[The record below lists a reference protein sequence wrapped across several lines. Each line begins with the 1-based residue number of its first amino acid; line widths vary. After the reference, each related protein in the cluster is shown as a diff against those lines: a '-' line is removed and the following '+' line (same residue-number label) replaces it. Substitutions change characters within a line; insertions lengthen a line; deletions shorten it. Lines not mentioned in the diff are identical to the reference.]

1 MRIKMALSVA
11 SILVT
16 QNLLLANE
24 TTKLDDVQVVTSAS
38 GYEQKIA
45 DAPASI
51 SVITQEDLQKKPY
64 VNLLDAVKDI
74 EGVDIGETNNK
85 TINGT
90 VSIRG
95 MGSDYTLILIDGK
108 KQNNSGDIY
117 PNSFEGAQLA
127 SIPPLS
133 LIERI
138 EVIRGPMST
147 LYGSDAMGGVI
158 NIITKKISKEW
169 TGAIGYAKTFQTDNA
184 YGNNDKTDVSIMG
197 PLIKDKLGLSLR
209 GSFYDQAKS
218 NPEYGKVYDL
228 NGVDRSKSND
238 NFGRGKGNVQNEN
251 WTFGTGLTFT
261 PSENHTIKAD
271 FDVAKQK
278 FDNKAYLTKN
288 GTTVY
293 PLGTGD
299 SLNTIWS
306 NQRVGY
312 ADTLRMEREQYSL
325 AWEADWA
332 VGKSTVGIHHIES
345 SNIGRSMPLTA
356 AQRLQI
362 AANKANNIASPHFT
376 GNWST
381 FALANADPAFR
392 ALMPRESRTLESTNT
407 TYSAKYELPLNSHYI
422 VVGTEFQDVSLK
434 DGIYGMS
441 QGRSGGK
448 KEYYQYGVF
457 AEDSWNIIDPLTLT
471 FGARYDKHEDFG
483 DNISPRTYATY
494 AINDNWT
501 IKGGVATGYKAP
513 KASDLQEGITGFGGQ
528 GTSPWIGN
536 PELKPEKSVSYEAAV
551 YYEHDN
557 KHNANLTI
565 FQNDF
570 KDKIDS
576 STSLKGS
583 AGAEWAELNSSYG
596 TLTQKQNVGKATIK
610 GIEAAGKFY
619 FLDNL
624 SIKANWTYLDSE
636 IKSDDRATNG
646 KPLRESPKH
655 MYSTTLDYQPIAKL
669 NTYIQYS
676 GEIDRFNTRYLS
688 GGEYKDLYYKNFS
701 TWNLGASYKF
711 NKDFTLIGRVNNL
724 FDKDYLEYDFTE
736 RVGTTNYYD
745 EYNNKPAGRNFWVSA
760 RYTF

>member
-38 GYEQKIA
+38 GYEQKIT

-74 EGVDIGETNNK
+74 EGVDIGETNDK
-85 TINGT
+85 TNNGT

-133 LIERI
+133 MIERI

-238 NFGRGKGNVQNEN
+238 SFGGGKGNVQNEN

-471 FGARYDKHEDFG
+471 FGDRYDKHEDFG
-483 DNISPRTYATY
+483 DNVSPRTYATY
-494 AINDNWT
+494 AINNNWT

-610 GIEAAGKFY
+610 GIEAAGKF
-619 FLDNL
+619 FILDNL